1 MSKKSKDDDL
11 LSDAKEAFQ
20 LASETEDHNRI
31 EAAMDLRFGRL
42 GEQWPET
49 IKRQRELSGRPC
61 LTINKLPAMIR
72 QVVNDARQ
80 NRPALQVHPANSSA
94 DKETAEIINGLFRSI
109 ENASQADI
117 AYDTALDFSVSCGF
131 GFLKVGIEYADD
143 DSFDKDIRIEA
154 VANPFGIFGDPYSRA
169 ADGSDWTSAFETE
182 MLSKDDFKKRFGK
195 ATASSWD
202 AGRYEAMSP
211 PWTEDGAVRICRW
224 WRREESPRTI
234 LMLSDMSVVGEDD
247 FLANPE
253 AFAGLTVMGERE
265 VPSHKVR
272 HVLMSGADILESD
285 EVWPGRYIPIIP
297 VYGEDINVEGKR
309 YLRSMVRDARDPQR
323 MFNYWR
329 TTSTELVA
337 LSPRA
342 PFIGRKGTFDFDKE
356 KWSSANT
363 DNHAYIEFDGPEAPI
378 RQPFPA
384 APAGALQEALN
395 AADDL
400 KTITGMYDPSQGRA
414 STADQSGRAI
424 MALQREGDV
433 GSFHFIDNLSRA
445 IRQTGRVVL
454 DLIPLVYNTQRT
466 IRIMGA
472 DGTPSVAQIAPGGA
486 PQPQPMPAPTG
497 QPGLPPQALQQA
509 PTPGMPQGQP
519 QGPIDPVTGQPMQIA
534 KVYDLTVG
542 KYDATVDSGPS
553 FTTRREE
560 SANQMIDFIHA
571 FPASAP
577 VVGPLLA
584 KNLDWPGS
592 EEIADGLQQLAQQ
605 ATQAKGQDPHAQ
617 AAMQKA
623 QADIQAKQQMAQSDI
638 QIEQQKAQ
646 LQAQLA
652 QQKLQADIEL
662 KRQQMQMEME
672 LQRQSLMYSAQIK
685 EAEARARLDQTVELP
700 EDTIGGRPG

>member
-1 MSKKSKDDDL
+1 MSKNKDL

-20 LASETEDHNRI
+20 LASETEDHNRV
-31 EAAMDLRFGRL
+31 EAAMDLRFARL
-42 GEQWPET
+42 GEQWPEI
-49 IKRQRELSGRPC
+49 IKRQRELTGRPC

-72 QVVNDARQ
+72 QVVNDGRQ
-80 NRPALQVHPANSSA
+80 NRPMLKVHPASGEANT
-94 DKETAEIINGLFRSI
+94 ETAEVINGLFRAI
-109 ENASQADI
+109 EYTSQADV
-117 AYDTALDFSVSCGF
+117 AYDTALDFAVSCGF
-131 GFLKVGIEYADD
+131 GYLKVNIDFADD
-143 DSFDKDIRIEA
+143 DSFDKDICIET
-154 VANPFGIFGDPYSRA
+154 VPNPFSIYGDPYSKA
-169 ADGSDWTSAFETE
+169 ADSSDWNSAFETE
-182 MLSKDDFKKRFGK
+182 MLSKDDFKRRFGK
-195 ATASSWD
+195 ATASSWEE
-202 AGRYEAMSP
+202 GKYEAMSP

-224 WRREESPRTI
+224 WRREEAPRTI

-247 FLANPE
+247 YLANPE
-253 AFAGLTVMGERE
+253 AFAHLTVVGERE

-272 HVLMSGADILESD
+272 HVLMSGADILEED

-297 VYGEDINVEGKR
+297 VYGEDVNVEGKR

-342 PFIGRKGTFDFDKE
+342 PFIGRKGTFDYDKE

-363 DNHAYIEFDGPEAPI
+363 DNHAYIEYDGPEAPV

-400 KTITGMYDPSQGRA
+400 KTITGMFDPSQGQA

-445 IRQTGRVVL
+445 IRHTGRVVL

-472 DGTPSVAQIAPGGA
+472 DGAPAAAQIAPQTPA
-486 PQPQPMPAPTG
+486 EPQQPQPGMM
-497 QPGLPPQALQQA
+497 PPQM
-509 PTPGMPQGQP
+509 PGMPPQGALQPNMP
-519 QGPIDPVTGQPMQIA
+519 QGPIDPMTGRPIQMA

-542 KYDATVDSGPS
+542 KYDVTVETGPG

-560 SANQMIDFIHA
+560 AANQMIELMRA
-571 FPASAP
+571 FPQSAP
-577 VVGPLLA
+577 VVGPFMA
-584 KNLDWPGS
+584 KNLDWPGA
-592 EEIADGLQQLAQQ
+592 EEIADGLQALAQQ
-605 ATQAKGQDPHAQ
+605 AQQGKQDPHAQ
-617 AAMQKA
+617 AAMQKT
-623 QADIQAKQQMAQSDI
+623 QADIQAKQMAAQADAQIAQQKMQAEMQMAQ
-638 QIEQQKAQ
+638 A
-646 LQAQLA
+646 
-652 QQKLQADIEL
+652 KLQADIEL
-662 KRQQMQMEME
+662 KRQQMQMEMQM
-672 LQRQSLMYSAQIK
+672 QREAMLLSAQIK
-685 EAEARARLDQTVELP
+685 AEEARARVDQTIEMP
-700 EDTIGGRPG
+700 TDTIGGDPG